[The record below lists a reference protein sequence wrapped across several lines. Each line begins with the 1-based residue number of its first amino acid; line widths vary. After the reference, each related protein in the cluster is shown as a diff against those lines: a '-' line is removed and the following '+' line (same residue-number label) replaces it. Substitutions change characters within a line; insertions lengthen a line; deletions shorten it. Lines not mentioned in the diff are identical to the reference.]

1 MRFNKQLVLPSWIFV
16 CFGIGLLFWSPTM
29 LAQQDPG
36 FPTEGDPGTT
46 APIDDWIAPMFVVG
60 LLLAAFIYRRLSKD
74 FT

>member
-1 MRFNKQLVLPSWIFV
+1 MKTLNILQFKIYLIIFFITSSAV
-16 CFGIGLLFWSPTM
+16 R
-29 LAQQDPG
+29 AQQDPG